1 MIRLRKSADRGH
13 RNHGWLDTHHTFSFA
28 DYHDPAHVHFGKLRV
43 INEDLI
49 APGAGFGTH
58 PHRDMEILSYVVSGA
73 MEHKDSEGNG
83 TVIRP
88 GEIQRMSAGTG
99 ILHSEYNHSK
109 TEPLHLLQIWI
120 LPEARGL
127 NPGYDQKRFD
137 HRRRANSLC
146 LLATRAG
153 GEGVVGLNQD
163 VDLYEGVI
171 DAGGEFGHR
180 VEDGREI
187 WVQVVSGSLEIN
199 GTGLEAGDGCGIRR
213 EAGLRFKGTTD
224 GVFLMFDMGR

>member
-1 MIRLRKSADRGH
+1 MLKLRKSGERGH
-13 RNHGWLDTHHTFSFA
+13 RKYGWLDTRHTFSFA
-28 DYHDPAHVHFGKLRV
+28 DYHDPAHVHFGNLRV

-58 PHRDMEILSYVVSGA
+58 PHADMEILSYVVSGS

-88 GEIQRMSAGTG
+88 GEIQLMSAGTG
-99 ILHSEYNHSK
+99 IMHSEYNHSK

-127 NPGYDQKRFD
+127 EPGYDQKRFD
-137 HRRRANSLC
+137 HRREPNRLC

-153 GEGVVGLNQD
+153 GEDVVGLNQD
-163 VDLYEGVI
+163 VDLYEGALNEGVKLTKTVP
-171 DAGGEFGHR
+171 A
-180 VEDGREI
+180 GREVWLQI
-187 WVQVVSGSLEIN
+187 VSG
-199 GTGLEAGDGCGIRR
+199 GLELQGMEMQAGDGCGIRH
-213 EAGLRFKGTTD
+213 EKELRFKGLTD
-224 GVFLMFDMGR
+224 STFLMFDMGR

>member
-1 MIRLRKSADRGH
+1 VIKIRKSEDRGH
-13 RNHGWLDTHHTFSFA
+13 RDHGWLDTRHTFSFA

-49 APGAGFGTH
+49 AAGAGFGTH

-73 MEHKDSEGNG
+73 MEHKDSEDNG

-127 NPGYDQKRFD
+127 KPGYDQKRFD
-137 HRRRANSLC
+137 RRRQPNNLC
-146 LLATRAG
+146 LLATGAS
-153 GEGVVGLNQD
+153 GEDVVGLNQD
-163 VDLYEGVI
+163 VDLYEGSLS
-171 DAGGEFGHR
+171 AGGEIRHP
-180 VEDGREI
+180 VAVGREVWI
-187 WVQVVSGSLEIN
+187 QVVAGSMEVN
-199 GTGLEAGDGCGIRR
+199 GTELQAGDGCGIRHETELAFR
-213 EAGLRFKGTTD
+213 GLDDST
-224 GVFLMFDMGR
+224 FLMFDMGP

>member
-1 MIRLRKSADRGH
+1 
-13 RNHGWLDTHHTFSFA
+13 
-28 DYHDPAHVHFGKLRV
+28 
-43 INEDLI
+43 
-49 APGAGFGTH
+49 
-58 PHRDMEILSYVVSGA
+58 MEILSYVVSGA

-127 NPGYDQKRFD
+127 DPGYDQKRFD
-137 HRRRANSLC
+137 QRREPNNLC

-153 GEGVVGLNQD
+153 GEGVVALNQD
-163 VDLYEGVI
+163 LDLYEGSLS
-171 DAGGEFGHR
+171 AGGEIHHP
-180 VEDGREI
+180 VAEGREVWI
-187 WVQVVSGSLEIN
+187 QVVSGSVVVQ
-199 GTGLEAGDGCGIRR
+199 GTVLQAGDGCGIRR
-213 EAGLRFKGTTD
+213 EEELHFKGMTD
-224 GVFLMFDMGR
+224 SMFLMFDMGRQGVEIL

>member
-1 MIRLRKSADRGH
+1 MIKVRKSADRGH
-13 RNHGWLDTHHTFSFA
+13 RDHGWLDTRHTFSFA

-49 APGAGFGTH
+49 AAGAGFGTH

-99 ILHSEYNHSK
+99 ILHSEYNQSK

-137 HRRRANSLC
+137 QRRHPNSLC

-153 GEGVVGLNQD
+153 GEDVVGLNQD
-163 VDLYEGVI
+163 VALYEGSLS
-171 DAGGEFGHR
+171 AGGEIRHP
-180 VEDGREI
+180 VEVGREVWI
-187 WVQVVSGSLEIN
+187 QVVSGSAEVQ
-199 GTGLEAGDGCGIRR
+199 GTVLEAGDGCGIRQ
-213 EAGLRFKGTTD
+213 ETELHFKGMTD
-224 GVFLMFDMGR
+224 SMFLMFDMGR

>member
-1 MIRLRKSADRGH
+1 MIKVRKSADRGH
-13 RNHGWLDTHHTFSFA
+13 RHHGWLDTRHTFSFA
-28 DYHDPAHVHFGKLRV
+28 DYHDPAHVHFGNLRV

-58 PHRDMEILSYVVSGA
+58 PHADMEILSYVVRGA

-120 LPEARGL
+120 LPEDRGL
-127 NPGYDQKRFD
+127 EPGYDQIRFD
-137 HRRRANSLC
+137 RHRQPNSLC

-153 GEGVVGLNQD
+153 GERAVGLNQD
-163 VDLYEGVI
+163 VDLYEGSL
-171 DAGGEFGHR
+171 GEGMDLSYVV
-180 VEDGREI
+180 VEGREI
-187 WVQVVSGSLEIN
+187 WIQIVCGSLEVN
-199 GTGLEAGDGCGIRR
+199 GVDLRAGDGCGIRR
-213 EAGLRFKGTTD
+213 EAELRFKGMTD
-224 GVFLMFDMGR
+224 SIFLMFDMRR